1 MADQDFAD
9 QESRDLS
16 WGGWFIQK
24 LHDLA
29 AQGAFFLHAC
39 QFCWQSVG
47 SPGLC
52 FMDFR
57 APGWLCTACQTGN
70 NSLRKQSMCYHATWE
85 GFSLQ
90 VNVSNQQ
97 LCEGHNLHY
106 SDCPPQEAPV
116 RLTSFSMCIISA
128 EVGWI
133 SVTLSLRS
141 LGILVYISVLA
152 GRQYSW
158 VFRVRTE
165 ETISNQA
172 WNKALGFQSMGQT
185 VSSRYSLSFG
195 ISGNVLCYMSFV
207 EPFSSTPDAKWWEF
221 TFGTDLVC
229 RHWENCASPFPAVP
243 LLSHSPIVLLSRA
256 PA

>member
-39 QFCWQSVG
+39 QFCWQNVG

-85 GFSLQ
+85 GFSLH

-152 GRQYSW
+152 GRQYS
-158 VFRVRTE
+158 
-165 ETISNQA
+165 
-172 WNKALGFQSMGQT
+172 
-185 VSSRYSLSFG
+185 
-195 ISGNVLCYMSFV
+195 
-207 EPFSSTPDAKWWEF
+207 
-221 TFGTDLVC
+221 
-229 RHWENCASPFPAVP
+229 
-243 LLSHSPIVLLSRA
+243 
-256 PA
+256 